1 MKTTMKTRASTR
13 QSPSRSQPARNWVRA
28 AALAATVVLTA
39 ALALPAAA
47 HGPGKKKGHHK
58 HHRGHDRVVVIDR
71 GAPAAARY
79 ARWSRGMHYGRQGYA
94 PTYVVREYRDYHL
107 HAPPPGHYWRR
118 DVDGNFLLVAAA
130 TGIIASV
137 LLN

>member
-1 MKTTMKTRASTR
+1 MKTRVPTLQST
-13 QSPSRSQPARNWVRA
+13 PAPARALTRA
-28 AALAATVVLTA
+28 AALAATVALTA

-58 HHRGHDRVVVIDR
+58 HHHGHDRVVVVDR
-71 GAPAAARY
+71 GTPAHARY
-79 ARWSRGMHYGRQGYA
+79 ARWSRGMHYDRSGYA
-94 PTYVVREYRDYHL
+94 PTYVVREYRDYDL
-107 HAPPPGHYWRR
+107 YAPPRGHYWRR

>member
-1 MKTTMKTRASTR
+1 MKTPMKNDAFTRKA
-13 QSPSRSQPARNWVRA
+13 PSRSQPARHWTRA
-28 AALAATVVLTA
+28 TALAATVVLTA

-47 HGPGKKKGHHK
+47 DGPGKKKGHYK
-58 HHRGHDRVVVIDR
+58 HHRGPERVVVIDR
-71 GAPAAARY
+71 GPPAPVRY
-79 ARWSRGMHYGRQGYA
+79 ARWSRGMHYDRQGYA

-130 TGIIASV
+130 SGIIASV

>member
-1 MKTTMKTRASTR
+1 MKTRTPAGALTARALTGRALTR
-13 QSPSRSQPARNWVRA
+13 T
-28 AALAATVVLTA
+28 AALAATVALTA

-58 HHRGHDRVVVIDR
+58 HHHGHDRVVVVDR
-71 GAPAAARY
+71 GPPAHARY
-79 ARWSRGMHYGRQGYA
+79 ARWSRGMHYDRSGYA
-94 PTYVVREYRDYHL
+94 PTYVFHEYRDYDL
-107 HAPPPGHYWRR
+107 YAPPRGHYWRR